1 MHKHKTIKFD
11 FPPEI
16 SGFPLVF
23 VWLLNVRLL
32 TQTFYGNHLMS
43 EYPADRRQT
52 LKPRGNGRNIVGQ
65 QIPKL
70 LGVTCC
76 GRLHNL
82 LRDVAQSLK
91 PVKLLSH

>member
-1 MHKHKTIKFD
+1 
-11 FPPEI
+11 
-16 SGFPLVF
+16 
-23 VWLLNVRLL
+23 
-32 TQTFYGNHLMS
+32 MS

-65 QIPKL
+65 QIPTL

>member
-1 MHKHKTIKFD
+1 
-11 FPPEI
+11 
-16 SGFPLVF
+16 
-23 VWLLNVRLL
+23 
-32 TQTFYGNHLMS
+32 MS